1 MGFMHYKTR
10 GQSTPQGK
18 QHVFFSAH
26 PIDQEKYF
34 EELSNEIL
42 KVINWA
48 IWYEDDTIEQNAKHA
63 VENDHLKVLSRM
75 RLLVVPVTST
85 LLFSNCETLTTDI
98 IYAKDKHIPIL
109 PIMMEPGL
117 VNEFTK
123 RFGTIQFLDKTI
135 IDPTAIS
142 Y

>member
-42 KVINWA
+42 KVINCA
-48 IWYEDDTIEQNAKHA
+48 IWYEDDTIEQNAKP
-63 VENDHLKVLSRM
+63 HLLE
-75 RLLVVPVTST
+75 LHQ
-85 LLFSNCETLTTDI
+85 
-98 IYAKDKHIPIL
+98 A
-109 PIMMEPGL
+109 
-117 VNEFTK
+117 
-123 RFGTIQFLDKTI
+123 
-135 IDPTAIS
+135 
-142 Y
+142 